1 MKITIVYDNNS
12 FNNNLTTD
20 WGFASVIET
29 NNRKILFDTGG
40 SGKILLQNLI
50 DLNIDPSSIDDIV
63 ISHPDFDHIGGL
75 ATFLLL
81 NETAT
86 IHIPISFRGI
96 RYPNEV
102 KYYDKPTKIYE
113 NIYLSGELDKREQ
126 SLAIK
131 TEKGLVLI
139 IGCGHPGVEKI
150 INSVSEFGDVFAI
163 IGGLHGFKEFD
174 ILKDINYVCP
184 THCTKYIDKIHSL
197 YPKKYIEGGVGKII
211 ELWNKNVYGTVA
223 VQ

>member
-1 MKITIVYDNNS
+1 MKITIVYDNIS
-12 FNNNLTTD
+12 LNNNLKAD
-20 WGFASVIET
+20 WGFSCVIEN

-40 SGKILLQNLI
+40 SGKILLENLAS
-50 DLNIDPSSIDDIV
+50 LNIDPSSIDDIV

-102 KYYDKPTKIYE
+102 KYYDQPTKIYN
-113 NIYLSGELDKREQ
+113 NIFLSGELDKREQ

-139 IGCGHPGVEKI
+139 IGCGHPGIGKI
-150 INSVSEFGDVFAI
+150 MDSVSKFGNIYAI
-163 IGGLHGFKEFD
+163 VGGLHGFKEFE
-174 ILKDINYVCP
+174 ILKDVKFICP
-184 THCTKYIDKIHSL
+184 THCTKYKAKIKSVH
-197 YPKKYIEGGVGKII
+197 PKKYIEGGVGKVI
-211 ELWNKNVYGTVA
+211 KF
-223 VQ
+223 Q